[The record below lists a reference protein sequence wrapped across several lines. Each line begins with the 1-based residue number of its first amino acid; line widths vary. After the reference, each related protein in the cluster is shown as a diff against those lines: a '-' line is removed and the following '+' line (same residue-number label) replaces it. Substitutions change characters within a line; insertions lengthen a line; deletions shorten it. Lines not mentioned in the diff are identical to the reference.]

1 MMMIIFSDIFIT
13 LLYFYDCYPWVKN
26 LLQDAK
32 NPTLT
37 HTHTLSATSTHT
49 HSHTHKLAQHS
60 LTLSHTHACA
70 RWASFFHL
78 MSKPLVFERLCK
90 KERER
95 ERVGRIFTFTLC
107 VFFRLVQFFFILNL
121 FLIFPIIYFVNLL
134 TLSLDTFNTAFNYLN
149 FFCLIISPRKNL
161 EFWAN
166 LWINF

>member
-1 MMMIIFSDIFIT
+1 MMMTMMMIIFSDIFIT

-95 ERVGRIFTFTLC
+95 EWAEFSPSHFVF
-107 VFFRLVQFFFILNL
+107 FFRLVQFFFILNL
-121 FLIFPIIYFVNLL
+121 FLIFPIIYLL